1 MAYANFLSISFLL
14 ISLTVNLSFVYNPSF
29 MGSLSLKNL
38 SLYIIIIL
46 YTIQVT
52 FQGDDKS
59 ETMKKVSKYIIIY
72 IVYSFV
78 IMIYKSL
85 INNDVSNLL
94 NLLMNFKS
102 SFDAFLIYVL
112 IENLHLKER
121 DANYSFYVL
130 ILCFFLLN
138 AMTVFDSLGLVS
150 IEGISF
156 DTKYGR
162 SQGSFGESNVY
173 ASYVSFFIPIVIAG
187 FFMSKNLLW
196 SIFLGINLLFG
207 AYSIVLTGSRTA
219 FLSSLFALIA
229 FFVLSRNKIM
239 QNKNKNLLLFII
251 FLVISSIGIYKT
263 IPETTV
269 SGLETNIVSRYQ
281 HSSLDE
287 YSSGRLGLWKK
298 GLEIY
303 VQNPLL
309 GISEDFTSLVGSNTH
324 NTYLEVLISKGLI
337 GLIFFMLI
345 LVFLV
350 KKTLYLLSSK
360 KNELLYYGYLS
371 GLLSF
376 MISMLALNMFSA
388 YYFFFVTSSIVLKEN
403 LKITDD

>member
-1 MAYANFLSISFLL
+1 
-14 ISLTVNLSFVYNPSF
+14 
-29 MGSLSLKNL
+29 
-38 SLYIIIIL
+38 
-46 YTIQVT
+46 
-52 FQGDDKS
+52 
-59 ETMKKVSKYIIIY
+59 
-72 IVYSFV
+72 
-78 IMIYKSL
+78 
-85 INNDVSNLL
+85 
-94 NLLMNFKS
+94 
-102 SFDAFLIYVL
+102 
-112 IENLHLKER
+112 
-121 DANYSFYVL
+121 
-130 ILCFFLLN
+130 
-138 AMTVFDSLGLVS
+138 
-150 IEGISF
+150 
-156 DTKYGR
+156 
-162 SQGSFGESNVY
+162 
-173 ASYVSFFIPIVIAG
+173 
-187 FFMSKNLLW
+187 
-196 SIFLGINLLFG
+196 
-207 AYSIVLTGSRTA
+207 
-219 FLSSLFALIA
+219 
-229 FFVLSRNKIM
+229 M